1 MAVWRQRVS
10 GGDPVGVCIVRARVY
25 LGFRVPACVSGATR
39 SACLFLSNQ
48 QVRGKALGEGPRGH
62 TDNTRLT
69 LTLVKSHCL
78 I

>member
-1 MAVWRQRVS
+1 MS
-10 GGDPVGVCIVRARVY
+10 GGDPVGVCIVREREPGRVY

-39 SACLFLSNQ
+39 SVCLFLSNQ

-62 TDNTRLT
+62 TDNTKLT
-69 LTLVKSHCL
+69 LTSVKSHCL